1 MPYLISC
8 VMATSVLKLCSVSG
22 GASSS
27 APEEEL
33 PGEGG
38 HQSVPAQLK
47 TFSHDLLRHRDVLK
61 HLQQFLGDLPR
72 KNPPP
77 LQRKKLNVPEC
88 SCNKFH

>member
-61 HLQQFLGDLPR
+61 VFR
-72 KNPPP
+72 RPPE
-77 LQRKKLNVPEC
+77 KKPSPSPE
-88 SCNKFH
+88 KEAERT